1 MQKFKA
7 FKLNLLKQYDWL
19 DDRFCSNDNY
29 ILYRTLSTRVIKGSY
44 GHVKNKF
51 CHKKVLY

>member
-29 ILYRTLSTRVIKGSY
+29 ILYRTLSTRVITGSY